1 MPKRRDSLKS
11 EYRARLVE
19 YFANPDNEEMR
30 WSQIAKEVLGI
41 SKQTLY
47 YHFTPLELGEIC
59 DEALQLRRNA
69 YAKRLVEVDL
79 AMLRKAAKGNTAAA
93 KLVYQRFEGLG
104 SEIKIKGEH
113 TISRARELALDIL
126 NELGEGEKGDSE
138 ADPGQDS

>member
-1 MPKRRDSLKS
+1 MAKRQDTLKD
-11 EYRARLVE
+11 EYRSKLVE
-19 YFANPDNEEMR
+19 YFANPDNEELR
-30 WSQIAKEVLGI
+30 WCKVAEKVLGVTR
-41 SKQTLY
+41 QTLY

-69 YAKRLVEVDL
+69 YAKKILEVDL

-93 KLVYQRFEGLG
+93 KLVYQRLEQWAP
-104 SEIKIKGEH
+104 EMKIKGEH